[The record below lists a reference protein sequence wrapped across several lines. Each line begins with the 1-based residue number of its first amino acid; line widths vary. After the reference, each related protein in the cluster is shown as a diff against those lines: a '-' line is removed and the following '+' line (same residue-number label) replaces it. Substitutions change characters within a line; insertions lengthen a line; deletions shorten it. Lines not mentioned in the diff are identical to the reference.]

1 MWHGDS
7 PRARL
12 ILLGLACALSSPG
25 TTWTSPVLP
34 SEAFMA
40 PQVLEQMALRAA
52 LSLSPSA
59 VGLRERTL
67 ISMMV
72 HFLIHQMEPASY
84 GFLRGI

>member
-1 MWHGDS
+1 
-7 PRARL
+7 
-12 ILLGLACALSSPG
+12 
-25 TTWTSPVLP
+25 
-34 SEAFMA
+34 MA

-72 HFLIHQMEPASY
+72 HFLIPQMEPASY